1 MRYPDRMGERL
12 LVLGVLLL
20 GACGG
25 GGGEPLIS
33 GTLSGEWDGES
44 FTAVNGFATIVEETP
59 LIALGEGGIG
69 CGSEDDNEPPDGHNV
84 AFGLEG
90 AVFAVGDFSN
100 VFVEMHR
107 YVGGDYDGVGTNSGT
122 VSITAVTA
130 ESISGSL
137 AFDYTDDE
145 SRHFTANGTFEVVNC
160 VPDR

>member
-33 GTLSGEWDGES
+33 GTLTGEWDGES
-44 FTAVNGFATIVEETP
+44 FTAVNGFASIVNETP
-59 LIALGEGGIG
+59 LVALGEGDLG
-69 CGSEDDNEPPDGHNV
+69 CGSVDDNEPPDGRNV
-84 AFGLEG
+84 AFGLD
-90 AVFAVGDFSN
+90 AAAFVVGDYSN
-100 VFVEMHR
+100 VPVEMHH
-107 YVGGDYDGVGTNSGT
+107 YVGGNYEGIGTNTGS

-145 SRHFTANGTFEVVNC
+145 SRHFTANGTFEVLNC
-160 VPDR
+160 VP